1 MERGKKILLIDDDAE
16 IRLTLR
22 LVLERAGYQVTV
34 APDGKEG
41 LRRYH
46 EEKVDLVITD
56 IFMPEKEGLETIMEI
71 RRESPATPIIA
82 ISGGWRI
89 GSDEVLR
96 IAERL
101 GAIRTLSKPFS
112 MEDLTSAMGELLSE
126 AAEER
131 EPLLSSSPMNDP
143 DPTLAAGAGGRLSS
157 CPARER

>member
-1 MERGKKILLIDDDAE
+1 MERGKKILLIDDDEE

-22 LVLERAGYQVTV
+22 LVLERAGYKVTV

-46 EEKVDLVITD
+46 DEKADLVITD
-56 IFMPEKEGLETIMEI
+56 LFMPEKEGLETIMEI
-71 RRESPATPIIA
+71 RRDNPATPIIA

-101 GAIRTLSKPFS
+101 GAIRTLSKPFG
-112 MEDLTSAMGELLSE
+112 MEDLTGAVEELLDDVE
-126 AAEER
+126 AKG
-131 EPLLSSSPMNDP
+131 EPRATGTS
-143 DPTLAAGAGGRLSS
+143 
-157 CPARER
+157 